1 MNFWTWLAFAT
12 AVTILASFLIVLI
25 TVCIQSLIEKWSNR

>member
-12 AVTILASFLIVLI
+12 AVTILVSFLIVLI